1 MIGVAAQ
8 LHCLTVVVDRDD
20 PTACIWAIEGTGSND
35 VGWHAVIVAR
45 ASLNCNRIRH
55 ADVTSLIVPTFADH
69 VLARANDDR
78 PAVLFEDAVI
88 TYREWVAHCAARA
101 ALFTQMRQDGPPHIG
116 VLLENV
122 PDFTMWLGA
131 AALVGATVV
140 GINPT
145 RRGAELARDITFT
158 GCQIVITEP
167 SQVHL
172 LDGLDLG
179 AANNRVLVVDTP
191 EYAAAL
197 TPYRGADAVAT
208 DYQPETQFLLLF
220 TSGTSGAPKA
230 VITSHGR
237 LHNVAGSMM
246 GLTALCETDVT
257 YISMPLFHS
266 NALFTAWAPS
276 VVSGAAV
283 ALRRTFSASGFLP
296 DVRRFNAT
304 YFNYVGKPLAYVLA
318 TPELPDDADNPLV
331 RGYGNEAAESDLA
344 RFAERF
350 GCRLS
355 DGYGQTETGA
365 SIIRVPGMPQG
376 ALGVGAPTIR
386 VLNADTGLE
395 CPRAEFD
402 DSGKLLNSDEAI
414 GEIVNGTRGTF
425 EGYWNNPEAD
435 AERLRDGAYWTGDLA
450 YRDAEGFFY
459 FAGRSADWIR
469 VDGENFSGAP
479 IERILMRYPGVVLAA
494 AYGVPDAE
502 IGDRVMIA
510 LQLTDATAFDPV
522 AFATFLSGQSD
533 LGSKW
538 APTYVRIVTDFPMT
552 QTNKIL
558 KRELVK
564 EQWRV
569 SDELWFRPSKE
580 LAYRRFTVADADAL
594 GEAVLRAGRGHL
606 IGE

>member
-1 MIGVAAQ
+1 
-8 LHCLTVVVDRDD
+8 
-20 PTACIWAIEGTGSND
+20 
-35 VGWHAVIVAR
+35 
-45 ASLNCNRIRH
+45 
-55 ADVTSLIVPTFADH
+55 VPTFADH

-78 PAVLFEDAVI
+78 PAVLFEDTVV
-88 TYREWVAHCAARA
+88 TYREWVAQCAARA
-101 ALFTQMRQDGPPHIG
+101 ALFKQMRQDGPPHIG

-158 GCQIVITEP
+158 SCQIVITEP

-197 TPYRGADAVAT
+197 SPHRGADAVAA
-208 DYQPETQFLLLF
+208 DYPPETQFLLLF

-237 LHNVAGSMM
+237 LHNVAGSMV
-246 GLTALCETDVT
+246 GLTSLCETDVT

-318 TPELPDDADNPLV
+318 TPEQPDDADNPLV
-331 RGYGNEAAESDLA
+331 RGYGNEAAESDLV

-510 LQLTDATAFDPV
+510 LQLTDVAVFDPV
-522 AFATFLSGQSD
+522 AFATFLSEQSD

-569 SDELWFRPSKE
+569 NDELWFRPGKE
-580 LAYRRFTVADADAL
+580 LSYRSFTAADADAL
-594 GEAVLRAGRGHL
+594 SASLHRAGRGHL
-606 IGE
+606 IGD

>member
-1 MIGVAAQ
+1 M
-8 LHCLTVVVDRDD
+8 
-20 PTACIWAIEGTGSND
+20 
-35 VGWHAVIVAR
+35 
-45 ASLNCNRIRH
+45 
-55 ADVTSLIVPTFADH
+55 PTFADH
-69 VLARANDDR
+69 VLARADDDN
-78 PAVLFEDAVI
+78 PAVLFEDQRW
-88 TYREWVAHCAARA
+88 TYREWVAECAARA
-101 ALFTQMRQDGPPHIG
+101 ALFQQMQVPGAPHIG

-131 AALVGATVV
+131 AALLGATVV

-145 RRGAELARDITFT
+145 RRGAELARDITYT
-158 GCQIVITEP
+158 ECQLIVTES

-179 AANNRVLVVDTP
+179 AANGRVLVIDHDGYAQALASHRGVTP
-191 EYAAAL
+191 TAASY
-197 TPYRGADAVAT
+197 P
-208 DYQPETQFLLLF
+208 PETQYLLLF

-237 LHNVAGSMM
+237 LHNVAGAMM
-246 GLTALCETDVT
+246 GLTSLSHDDIT

-276 VVSGAAV
+276 VVAGAAV

-296 DVRRFNAT
+296 DVRRYGAT

-318 TPELPDDADNPLV
+318 TPEQPDDADNTLR
-331 RGYGNEAAESDLA
+331 RGYGNEAAEADLV
-344 RFAERF
+344 RFQQRF
-350 GCRLS
+350 GCTLS

-365 SIIRVPGMPQG
+365 SIIRVPGMPAG

-386 VLNADTGLE
+386 VLNADTGQE

-402 DSGKLLNSDEAI
+402 ENGRLLNADECI

-425 EGYWNNPEAD
+425 EGYWNNPEAN
-435 AERLRDGAYWTGDLA
+435 AERLRNGAYWTGDLA
-450 YRDAEGFFY
+450 YRDVEGFFY

-479 IERILMRYPGVVLAA
+479 IERILMRYPGVVLTA
-494 AYGVPDAE
+494 AYGVPDVE
-502 IGDRVMIA
+502 VGDRVMCA
-510 LQLTDATAFDPV
+510 LQLNDGLVFAPD
-522 AFATFLSGQSD
+522 AFATFLTQQAD
-533 LGSKW
+533 MGSKW
-538 APTYVRIVTDFPMT
+538 APTFVRIVRDFPMT

-569 SDELWFRPSKE
+569 DDEIWWRPGKALRYE
-580 LAYRRFTVADADAL
+580 RFSGDDASSLREHMVA
-594 GEAVLRAGRGHL
+594 AGRGHL

>member
-1 MIGVAAQ
+1 M
-8 LHCLTVVVDRDD
+8 
-20 PTACIWAIEGTGSND
+20 
-35 VGWHAVIVAR
+35 
-45 ASLNCNRIRH
+45 
-55 ADVTSLIVPTFADH
+55 PTFADH
-69 VLARANDDR
+69 VLARADDDGV
-78 PAVLFEDAVI
+78 AVLFEDQVF
-88 TYREWVAHCAARA
+88 TYREWVGECAARA
-101 ALFTQMRQDGPPHIG
+101 ELFRHMRVYGAAHIG

-131 AALVGATVV
+131 AALTGATIV

-158 GCQIVITEP
+158 ECQLIITD
-167 SQVHL
+167 SAQLHL

-179 AANNRVLVVDTP
+179 AANARVLVVDDPAYEAMLAPHRGHPVTATAYYP
-191 EYAAAL
+191 EA
-197 TPYRGADAVAT
+197 
-208 DYQPETQFLLLF
+208 QFLLLF

-230 VITSHGR
+230 VITSHAR
-237 LHNVAGSMM
+237 LNHVAASMI
-246 GLTALCETDVT
+246 GLVSLTDTDIT

-276 VVSGAAV
+276 VVTGAAI

-296 DVRRFNAT
+296 DVRRFGAT

-318 TPELPDDADNPLV
+318 TPEQPDDADNPLV
-331 RGYGNEAAESDLA
+331 RGYGNEAAESDLF
-344 RFAERF
+344 RFAQRF
-350 GCRLS
+350 GCILS

-365 SIIRVPGMPQG
+365 SIIRIPGMPPG
-376 ALGVGAPTIR
+376 ALGMGAPTIK
-386 VLNADTGLE
+386 VLNADTGQE
-395 CPRAEFD
+395 CPPAEFD
-402 DSGKLLNSDEAI
+402 ESGKLLNSDVAI
-414 GEIVNGTRGTF
+414 GEIVNSTRGTF
-425 EGYWNNPEAD
+425 EGYWNNPQAN

-450 YRDAEGFFY
+450 YRDVAGYFY

-479 IERILMRYPGVVLAA
+479 IERILMRYPSVVLAA
-494 AYGVPDAE
+494 VYGVPDTD
-502 IGDRVMIA
+502 IGDRVMAA
-510 LQLTDATAFDPV
+510 LQLTEGTQFDPV
-522 AFATFLSGQSD
+522 AFASFLAAQSD

-538 APTYVRIVTDFPMT
+538 APTFVRIVDNFPMT

-569 SDELWFRPSKE
+569 TDAVWWRPGRE
-580 LAYRRFTVADADAL
+580 QTYRRFAVSDGRELHDRLLAAD
-594 GEAVLRAGRGHL
+594 RGHL

>member
-1 MIGVAAQ
+1 M
-8 LHCLTVVVDRDD
+8 
-20 PTACIWAIEGTGSND
+20 
-35 VGWHAVIVAR
+35 
-45 ASLNCNRIRH
+45 
-55 ADVTSLIVPTFADH
+55 PTFVEH
-69 VLARANDDR
+69 VLARAEDDNV
-78 PAVLFEDAVI
+78 ALLFEEQAW
-88 TYREWVAHCAARA
+88 TYREWVAECVARA
-101 ALFTQMRQDGPPHIG
+101 ALFQHMRVPGVPHIG

-145 RRGAELARDITFT
+145 RRGNELARDISYTE
-158 GCQIVITEP
+158 CQLIITES

-179 AANNRVLVVDTP
+179 PANDRILVIDDAA
-191 EYAAAL
+191 YAAAL
-197 TPYRGADAVAT
+197 APHRGTPFVALS
-208 DYQPETQFLLLF
+208 YSPGTQYLLLF

-237 LHNVAGSMM
+237 LHNVAGAMM
-246 GLTALCETDVT
+246 GLTSLTHDDVT

-296 DVRRFNAT
+296 DVRRFGAT
-304 YFNYVGKPLAYVLA
+304 YFNYVGKPLAYILA
-318 TPELPDDADNPLV
+318 TPEHDDDADNTLR
-331 RGYGNEAAESDLA
+331 RGYGNEAAEADLA
-344 RFAERF
+344 RFTQRY
-350 GCRLS
+350 GCTLS

-365 SIIRVPGMPQG
+365 SIIRVPGMPAG

-386 VLNADTGLE
+386 VLNADTGEE
-395 CPRAEFD
+395 CPRAMFD
-402 DSGKLLNSDEAI
+402 DHGRLLNADDAI

-425 EGYWNNPEAD
+425 EGYWNNPQAN

-450 YRDAEGFFY
+450 YRDVEDYFY
-459 FAGRSADWIR
+459 FAGRSADWVR

-479 IERILMRYPGVVLAA
+479 IERILMRFPNVVLAA

-502 IGDRVMIA
+502 IGDRVMCA
-510 LQLTDATAFDPV
+510 LQLNDGVPFDPV
-522 AFATFLSGQSD
+522 AFATFLGAQPD

-538 APTYVRIVTDFPMT
+538 APTFVRIMRDFPMT

-569 SDELWFRPSKE
+569 DDPIWWRAGKSVDFVPFGS
-580 LAYRRFTVADADAL
+580 ADAK
-594 GEAVLRAGRGHL
+594 AVLSRFATAGRSHL
-606 IGE
+606 IGA

>member
-1 MIGVAAQ
+1 MIGVTAK
-8 LHCLTVVVDRDD
+8 LHRLTVVVHRDD
-20 PTACIWAIEGTGSND
+20 PTARIWAIERTGSND
-35 VGWHAVIVAR
+35 VGWHAVIVAGEP
-45 ASLNCNRIRH
+45 ANCNRIRRT
-55 ADVTSLIVPTFADH
+55 DVTSPIVPTFADH

-78 PAVLFEDAVI
+78 PAVLFEDTVV
-88 TYREWVAHCAARA
+88 TYREWVAQCAARA
-101 ALFTQMRQDGPPHIG
+101 ALFKQMRQDGPPHIG

-158 GCQIVITEP
+158 SCQIVITEP

-197 TPYRGADAVAT
+197 SPHRGADAVAA
-208 DYQPETQFLLLF
+208 DYPPETQFLLLF

-237 LHNVAGSMM
+237 LHNVAGSMV
-246 GLTALCETDVT
+246 GLTSLCETDVT

-318 TPELPDDADNPLV
+318 TPEQPDDADNPLV
-331 RGYGNEAAESDLA
+331 RGYGNEAAESDLV

-510 LQLTDATAFDPV
+510 LQLTDVAVFDPV
-522 AFATFLSGQSD
+522 AFATFLSEQSD

-569 SDELWFRPSKE
+569 NDELWFRPGKE
-580 LAYRRFTVADADAL
+580 LSYRSFTAADADAL
-594 GEAVLRAGRGHL
+594 SASLHRAGRGHL
-606 IGE
+606 IGD

>member
-1 MIGVAAQ
+1 M
-8 LHCLTVVVDRDD
+8 
-20 PTACIWAIEGTGSND
+20 
-35 VGWHAVIVAR
+35 
-45 ASLNCNRIRH
+45 
-55 ADVTSLIVPTFADH
+55 PTFADH

-78 PAVLFEDAVI
+78 PAVLFEDTVV
-88 TYREWVAHCAARA
+88 TYREWVAQCAARA
-101 ALFTQMRQDGPPHIG
+101 ALFTQMRHDGPPHIG

-158 GCQIVITEP
+158 SCQIVITEP

-197 TPYRGADAVAT
+197 SPHRGADAVAA
-208 DYQPETQFLLLF
+208 DYPPETQFLLLF

-237 LHNVAGSMM
+237 LHNVAGSMV
-246 GLTALCETDVT
+246 GLTSLCETDVT

-318 TPELPDDADNPLV
+318 TPEQPDDADNPLV
-331 RGYGNEAAESDLA
+331 RGYGNEAAESDLV

-402 DSGKLLNSDEAI
+402 DSGKLLNSDDAI

-510 LQLTDATAFDPV
+510 LQLTDAAVFDPV
-522 AFATFLSGQSD
+522 AFATFLSEQSD

-569 SDELWFRPSKE
+569 NDELWFRPGKE
-580 LAYRRFTVADADAL
+580 LSYRSFTAADADAL
-594 GEAVLRAGRGHL
+594 SASLHRAGRGHL
-606 IGE
+606 IGD